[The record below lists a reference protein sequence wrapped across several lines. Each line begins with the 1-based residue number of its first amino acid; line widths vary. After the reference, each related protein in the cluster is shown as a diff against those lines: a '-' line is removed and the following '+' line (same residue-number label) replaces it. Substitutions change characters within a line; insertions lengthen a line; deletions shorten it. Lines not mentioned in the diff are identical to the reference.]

1 MEPFIADL
9 INDPKVP
16 KFIRYGIVTILCLLI
31 IFLGISCAINSPF
44 LWGKIFGIILSIAF
58 LIIGIYLCIKI
69 AKN

>member
-16 KFIRYGIVTILCLLI
+16 KFIRYSIVTILCLFI
-31 IFLGISCAINSPF
+31 IFLGISCVINSPF
-44 LWGKIFGIILSIAF
+44 LWGEIFGIILSTAF